1 MLQDRIKTSK
11 ELLVEF
17 EEKNLNIKGEK
28 LNFIGTLGKDVYNIT
43 APFEDEGELIIAG
56 RVESRDSEISEVIF
70 FKYENGNWI
79 KRKNTIT
86 LSLQDPFVATING
99 ELILGGV
106 EIYPH
111 LTIENTLGYRTAFYR
126 GDTINGLKKFTQGPE
141 MMKDIRLVEFPD
153 GKIAVFTRPQVD
165 ISGKKNIGFIT
176 INNLDELNAEVIE
189 KAVYIKNQFI
199 DDEWGGANEL
209 HILENGLIGVLG
221 HIAYFDNMGNRHYY
235 PMTFAFNMKT
245 QEASPIK
252 LIATRKNFPEGAY
265 KRKDIIDV
273 IFSGKIIRKA
283 NAKAEL
289 YCGVSDAE
297 AYKILIDD
305 PFLEYEGY
313 IINNNGGKQ

>member
-1 MLQDRIKTSK
+1 MIQDRIKTSK

-17 EEKNLNIKGEK
+17 EEKNLKIKGEK

-70 FKYENGNWI
+70 FKYENGNWV

-99 ELILGGV
+99 ELVLGGV
-106 EIYPH
+106 EIYSH
-111 LTIENTLGYRTAFYR
+111 LTIENTLGYRTVFYR
-126 GDTINGLKKFTQGPE
+126 GYTINGLKRFTQGPE

-153 GKIAVFTRPQVD
+153 GKIAVFTRPQVNVF
-165 ISGKKNIGFIT
+165 GKKSIGFIT

-209 HILENGLIGVLG
+209 HILQNGLIGVLG

-235 PMTFAFNMKT
+235 PMTFAFNVKT

-273 IFSGKIIRKA
+273 IFSGKIIRKKMLKL
-283 NAKAEL
+283 N
-289 YCGVSDAE
+289 YTVV
-297 AYKILIDD
+297 
-305 PFLEYEGY
+305 
-313 IINNNGGKQ
+313 